1 MLIITWKSVN
11 KKDINHTTI
20 IKHFYEIDFIHN
32 YLVDP
37 ADIGENNGVPVLVS
51 KRLMKFFHDYL
62 INSESEFYED
72 NGKISN
78 DYYIME
84 EFSSEMLKYFD
95 WNTWDLYVTC
105 EW

>member
-1 MLIITWKSVN
+1 MLNIAWKSIN
-11 KKDINHTTI
+11 KKDSSDISN
-20 IKHFYEIDFIHN
+20 IKIFQNLVFIRD

-37 ADIGENNGVPVLVS
+37 ADIGENNGIPVLIS

-62 INSESEFYED
+62 VNSESEFYED
-72 NGKISN
+72 NGKLSN

-84 EFSSEMLKYFD
+84 EFSSEMLNYFD
-95 WNTWDLYVTC
+95 WNTLDLYVIC